1 MTEST
6 TRLYETLH
14 DKCNSIRYG
23 TGRFSPS
30 SWNFTEKGYV
40 VKDRGLRLGRR
51 QDFLKGGGGVT
62 LSETEGTHQNDM
74 STSKPRFTQ
83 CDDKKKP

>member
-1 MTEST
+1 M
-6 TRLYETLH
+6 
-14 DKCNSIRYG
+14 KNSIRYSA
-23 TGRFSPS
+23 GRFSPN

-40 VKDRGLRLGRR
+40 VKDRGLRLGRL
-51 QDFLKGGGGVT
+51 QDFLKGGGVT

-74 STSKPRFTQ
+74 STSKPRFTL

>member
-1 MTEST
+1 M
-6 TRLYETLH
+6 
-14 DKCNSIRYG
+14 KNSIRYSAD
-23 TGRFSPS
+23 RFSPS

-51 QDFLKGGGGVT
+51 QDFLKGGGVT
-62 LSETEGTHQNDM
+62 LSETEGTHQDDM
-74 STSKPRFTQ
+74 STSKPRFTR